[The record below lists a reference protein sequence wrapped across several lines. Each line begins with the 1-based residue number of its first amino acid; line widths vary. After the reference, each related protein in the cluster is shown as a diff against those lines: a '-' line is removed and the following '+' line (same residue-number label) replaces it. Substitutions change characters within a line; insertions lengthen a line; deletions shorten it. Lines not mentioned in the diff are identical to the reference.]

1 MTTEEPK
8 PAAEEP
14 PKPEEEAQEEGD
26 DGSDNEEEGEAAGGE
41 GEGEGEGE
49 GGAAKKKK
57 RRKKKKKKKKKS
69 GAAGAAGAAG
79 GGGGG
84 GTPSKKAHGRLL
96 GENSFTDYYLKYNQT
111 EPPTIPV
118 SQLFEAKGLEYPEGE
133 IVPHPLESNTYRETS
148 AEKRAH
154 DRMQSDIYSKVRQ
167 AAEVHRQVRSYA
179 QSFIKPGIKLTDMCQ
194 MLENKNRELIQ
205 EDGLR
210 RGIGFP
216 TGCSLNHV
224 AAHYT
229 PNPGDDTVLQYD
241 DVMKIDFG
249 CQIDGRIID
258 SAWTVSFNPRYDPL
272 LNAVREATETGIKTA
287 GIDVRLCDVG
297 EAIQEVMES
306 YEVEIDG
313 KTYPV
318 QCIRNLNG
326 HSIGP
331 YQIHAGKSVP
341 IVKGGDTTKME
352 EDEMYAIETFGT
364 TGRGYIVEDLECSH
378 YMKNFHAPHVPLRLP
393 RSKKLLAHI
402 NKTFG
407 TLAFCRRWLERPDGG
422 STAVNGTKGKQE
434 KYMGALK
441 NLCDVGII
449 QPYPPLVDVKGSYTA
464 QYEHTIMLR
473 PTCKEIVSRGDDY

>member
-1 MTTEEPK
+1 MTTEELTNATPPPK
-8 PAAEEP
+8 EEP
-14 PKPEEEAQEEGD
+14 QNEESD
-26 DGSDNEEEGEAAGGE
+26 DEEGEETADAADGAE
-41 GEGEGEGE
+41 GTK
-49 GGAAKKKK
+49 KKKK
-57 RRKKKKKKKKKS
+57 RKKKKKKS
-69 GAAGAAGAAG
+69 GSAAAPIA
-79 GGGGG
+79 G
-84 GTPSKKAHGRLL
+84 GTPSLKPHGRLL
-96 GENSFTDYYLKYNQT
+96 GENHFTDYYLKYGQT
-111 EPPTIPV
+111 NPPTIPV
-118 SQLFEAKGLEYPEGE
+118 SELFEAKGKEYPIGE
-133 IVPHPLESNTYRETS
+133 ITLHPLECNTYRETS
-148 AEKRAH
+148 AEKRAN
-154 DRMQSDIYSKVRQ
+154 DRMQEDIYSRVRQ

-179 QSFIKPGIKLTDMCQ
+179 QSFIKPGIKLTDMCT

-205 EDGLR
+205 EDGLS

-229 PNPGDDTVLQYD
+229 PNVGDDTVLQYD

-249 CQIDGRIID
+249 SQIDGRIID
-258 SAWTVSFNPRYDPL
+258 SAWTVTFNPRYDPL
-272 LNAVREATETGIKTA
+272 LEAVKEATEAGIRAA

-306 YEVEIDG
+306 YEVELDG

-393 RSKKLLAHI
+393 RAKKLLAHI

-407 TLAFCRRWLERPDGG
+407 TLAFCRRWLEREDGG
-422 STAVNGTKGKQE
+422 SFAVNGSKGKQE

-441 NLCDVGII
+441 NLFDVGII
-449 QPYPPLVDVKGSYTA
+449 QAYPPLVDVKGSYTA

-473 PTCKEIVSRGDDY
+473 PTCKEIVSRGEDY